1 LAAFKHFTHLLK
13 RAPAGVPQAP
23 LRPAGGERNPIPGIF
38 AGLGSEQK
46 RQAYSY
52 SKTDQ
57 QTHYSMS
64 FRHGVPF
71 RAGRSVRFGAGI
83 LCGYGRLGSALCRF
97 DVPLAFRVGVVLEQ
111 ELSQIDSDE
120 VCVHMQ

>member
-1 LAAFKHFTHLLK
+1 LTAFKHFTHLLK

-23 LRPAGGERNPIPGIF
+23 LRPAGGERNPIPGILTR
-38 AGLGSEQK
+38 LGGEQK
-46 RQAYSY
+46 RQAYSD

-71 RAGRSVRFGAGI
+71 RAGRSVRFGASI
-83 LCGYGRLGSALCRF
+83 LYGNGRLGSALCRF
-97 DVPLAFRVGVVLEQ
+97 GMPLAFRVRVVLEQ